1 VPRPL
6 RTHQRRVAGV
16 VQAIASGEAL
26 EIRDILAA
34 VTPGGGKSL
43 LPVIA
48 ATRLIE
54 AGVVDRV
61 CWIVPRDSL
70 RLQAEE
76 AFADPGWR
84 EALGHGLSVRAAENA
99 SDPCRGLAGYVTTY
113 QAIAAAPDLHLAE
126 FTRHRYLVVVDEIHH
141 LPALGDAE
149 PTGRI
154 PRADGEPD
162 AEAAWSRAILPLL
175 ELARIRLLL
184 SGTLMRADGRGIL
197 WLPYRAGGKA
207 QTREVDLEVPRWAV
221 VGYSRAEALAERAIL
236 PVTFGAVAGEACWRD
251 PEGLEL
257 GPHALDAD
265 YETTRPALF
274 TALRTGFAGQLLD
287 EAFDATRMLRA
298 ERRRK
303 LGLVAGEET
312 RGLGKLL
319 VVAPDQVQAR
329 RYLEHIRAKLPE
341 RRRMIDARLAVSD
354 ERDAAETLAAF
365 RLLPEPAIL
374 VTVAMA
380 YEGLDAPS
388 VAVVASLTHI
398 RSRPWLEQMI
408 ARATRVD
415 PDAGPWTEQR
425 ATVFHP
431 DDLMFRAFRRRIE
444 TEQGT
449 VARQPKERP
458 KGGLPPWLRDQL
470 DDMERPGI
478 VPLSSNA
485 TGLRYERLAPGPAFA
500 AAAQTAR
507 QAASGEPALN
517 VHGKLV
523 DAPSTIER
531 RLRQRI
537 GEMVAVQVVE
547 DEEAMRLPRGQGNY
561 HRLNAVLKRV
571 MGGKGRGEMTIAE
584 MEAAIGWLERNRLA
598 EHLHLVRDDPRYAF
612 TARRVAL
619 AERQRL
625 AEAGQRTLDAGEER
639 EWWRPP
645 VGRAASAWPRRAG

>member
-1 VPRPL
+1 
-6 RTHQRRVAGV
+6 
-16 VQAIASGEAL
+16 VQAIASGEAA
-26 EIRDILAA
+26 EVRDILAA

-48 ATRLIE
+48 AARLIE
-54 AGVVDRV
+54 AGVVDRI

-84 EALGHGLSVRAAENA
+84 EALGHCLSVRAAENA
-99 SDPCRGLAGYVTTY
+99 PNPCRGLAGYVTTY
-113 QAIAAAPDLHLAE
+113 QAVAATPDLHLAE

-141 LPALGDAE
+141 LPALSDAE

-154 PRADGEPD
+154 PLPGGEPD

-175 ELARIRLLL
+175 ELARVRVLL

-207 QTREVDLEVPRWAV
+207 RTREVDLEVPGWAV
-221 VGYSRAEALAERAIL
+221 VGYSRSEALAERAIL
-236 PVTFGAVAGEACWRD
+236 PVIFGAVAGEASWRD
-251 PEGLEL
+251 PEGHEL

-265 YETTRPALF
+265 HETTRAALF
-274 TALRTGFAGQLLD
+274 TALRTGFAEQLLD

-303 LGLVAGEET
+303 LGLVAGEEA

-319 VVAPDQVQAR
+319 VVAPDQAQAR
-329 RYLEHIRAKLPE
+329 RYLDHVRAKLPV
-341 RRRMIDARLAVSD
+341 RRRLIDARLAVSD
-354 ERDAAETLAAF
+354 ERDAAETLASF
-365 RLLPEPAIL
+365 RLLAEPAIL

-415 PDAGPWTEQR
+415 PDAGPWAEQR

-431 DDLMFRAFRRRIE
+431 DDLLFRRFRRRIE

-458 KGGLPPWLRDQL
+458 KGGLPPWLRDKL
-470 DDMERPGI
+470 DDMDRPGI

-485 TGLRYERLAPGPAFA
+485 TGLRYDRLAPGPAFT
-500 AAAQTAR
+500 AAAQTVR
-507 QAASGEPALN
+507 RAAAGEPAP
-517 VHGKLV
+517 
-523 DAPSTIER
+523 DAQGEMLETPSAVER

-547 DEEAMRLPRGQGNY
+547 DEGAMRLPRGVGNY

-584 MEAAIGWLERNRLA
+584 MEAAVGWLERNRLA
-598 EHLHLVRDDPRYAF
+598 DHMHLVRDDPRYAF
-612 TARRVAL
+612 TARRVAR
-619 AERQRL
+619 AERLKL
-625 AEAGQRTLDAGEER
+625 AASGQAVLDTGKAE
-639 EWWRPP
+639 EWWRLP
-645 VGRAASAWPRRAG
+645 VGRPASAWPKS

>member
-1 VPRPL
+1 
-6 RTHQRRVAGV
+6 VAGV
-16 VQAIASGEAL
+16 VQAIAAGEAA
-26 EIRDILAA
+26 EVRDILAA

-48 ATRLIE
+48 AARLIE

-76 AFADPGWR
+76 AFIDPGWR
-84 EALGHGLSVRAAENA
+84 AALGHGLAVRAADNA
-99 SDPCRGLAGYVTTY
+99 PDLCRGMAGYVTTY
-113 QAIAAAPDLHLAE
+113 QAVAAAPDLHLAE
-126 FTRHRYLVVVDEIHH
+126 FARHRYLLVVDEIHH
-141 LPALGDAE
+141 LPALGDAD
-149 PTGRI
+149 PTGQI
-154 PRADGEPD
+154 SLPGGAPE
-162 AEAAWSRAILPLL
+162 AETSWSRAILPLL
-175 ELARIRLLL
+175 ELARVRLLL

-197 WLPYRAGGKA
+197 WLPYRAGSRA
-207 QTREVDLEVPRWAV
+207 RTREVDLEAPGWAV
-221 VGYSRAEALAERAIL
+221 VGYSRSEALAERAVL
-236 PVTFGAVAGEACWRD
+236 PVTFGAVAGEASWID
-251 PEGLEL
+251 PDGLTL
-257 GPHALDAD
+257 GPLALDAD
-265 YETTRPALF
+265 HETTRPALF
-274 TALRTGFAGQLLD
+274 TALRTGFAESLLD
-287 EAFDATRMLRA
+287 SAFDATRMLRA
-298 ERRRK
+298 ERRRR
-303 LGLVAGEET
+303 LGLPAREEA

-319 VVAPDQVQAR
+319 VVAPDQAQAR
-329 RYLEHIRAKLPE
+329 RYLDHIRDRLPG
-341 RRRMIDARLAVSD
+341 RRRHIDARLAVSD
-354 ERDAAETLAAF
+354 ERDAQEALAAF

-380 YEGLDAPS
+380 YEGLDAPAVS
-388 VAVVASLTHI
+388 VVASLTHI

-415 PDAGPWTEQR
+415 PNAGPWAEQR

-431 DDLMFRAFRRRIE
+431 DDLLFRAFRRRIE
-444 TEQGT
+444 TEQGS
-449 VARQPKERP
+449 VARQPKARP
-458 KGGLPPWLRDQL
+458 KSALPAWLREQL

-485 TGLRYERLAPGPAFA
+485 TGLRYEVLAPGPAFTAAAQRA
-500 AAAQTAR
+500 AAADAQGELVETAS
-507 QAASGEPALN
+507 A
-517 VHGKLV
+517 V
-523 DAPSTIER
+523 ER

-584 MEAAIGWLERNRLA
+584 LEAAIGWLERNRLA

-612 TARRVAL
+612 RARRLAA
-619 AERQRL
+619 AERRRL
-625 AEAGQRTLDAGEER
+625 ADAGQEALDADMAAAR

-645 VGRAASAWPRRAG
+645 VGRPASAKAKPRPG